1 MLKWRW
7 EFMRRN
13 SEYQSDYKKF
23 QALKE
28 NDTQIK
34 KELYTKWDFGN
45 TLENMLD
52 PDKTFK
58 ELFENPDDLTEA
70 DFATMSDKVK
80 KWIPVFHRLSVYK
93 ALDPNAVTVGPRQT
107 EEETVEETVEMK
119 LNGEEVLMRVKRT
132 KTDPPNCL
140 TLHIDFS
147 KVNSIP
153 GLKKMINSL
162 IDRRVEMISHLNHLR
177 SQNDP
182 IACAIPP
189 ENLAAIHKTNKTD
202 FEVILQIGDL
212 KREGLT
218 NQQVAKKMFP
228 RDFNLNNESAN
239 PESKIRL
246 ISGYYERYNRLVNGG
261 YKTLTFP

>member
-1 MLKWRW
+1 MWLEWRW

-13 SEYQSDYKKF
+13 REYQSDYKKF

-34 KELYTKWDFGN
+34 KELYTKWDLGN

-80 KWIPVFHRLSVYK
+80 KWIPVFHRLSVFK
-93 ALDPNAVTVGPRQT
+93 ALDPNAVAVGPRQT
-107 EEETVEETVEMK
+107 EEGTVEMK

-132 KTDPPNCL
+132 KIDPPNCL

-147 KVNSIP
+147 KVNSISA
-153 GLKKMINSL
+153 LKKNINSL
-162 IDRRVEMISHLNHLR
+162 IDIRLEQICHLNHLR
-177 SQNDP
+177 DQNDP

-189 ENLAAIHKTNKTD
+189 ENLAAIHKTNETD

-228 RDFNLNNESAN
+228 RDFNPNNESAN

-246 ISGYYERYNRLVNGG
+246 ISGYYRRYNGLVNGG
-261 YKTLTFP
+261 YKTLTSP